1 MSAYATVALLGLL
14 AVVQSSLLTRV
25 DPSGLHP
32 NLMLLAVVA
41 WALQRGS
48 REGLTWGFIGGL
60 ALDVVSGVP
69 LGLNALIL
77 TAAGYLAGLGEARI
91 FRTNFILPVLIIAA
105 LTVGAY
111 AAGFAYLILSGR
123 AVPVDESA
131 LYVLAPSLVLNLI
144 ASPLVFRPIAWLS
157 HSLGHEKLEW

>member
-1 MSAYATVALLGLL
+1 MSLYATVALLGLL
-14 AVVQSSLLTRV
+14 AVVQSSVLTRV
-25 DPSGLHP
+25 DPSTLHP
-32 NLMLLAVVA
+32 NLMLLAVIA

-48 REGLTWGFIGGL
+48 REGLTWGFVGGL

-105 LTVGAY
+105 LT
-111 AAGFAYLILSGR
+111 I
-123 AVPVDESA
+123 
-131 LYVLAPSLVLNLI
+131 
-144 ASPLVFRPIAWLS
+144 
-157 HSLGHEKLEW
+157 

>member
-1 MSAYATVALLGLL
+1 MSLYAIVALLGLL

-25 DPSGLHP
+25 DPSTLHP
-32 NLMLLAVVA
+32 NLMLLTVIA

-60 ALDVVSGVP
+60 ALDIVSGVP
-69 LGLNALIL
+69 LGLNALVL
-77 TAAGYLAGLGEARI
+77 TAAGYLAGLGEARV
-91 FRTNFILPVLIIAA
+91 FRTNFILPILIIAA
-105 LTVGAY
+105 LTVFTYGAE
-111 AAGFAYLILSGR
+111 FAYLLLSGR
-123 AVPVDESA
+123 SAPIEEAA

-157 HSLGHEKLEW
+157 RSIGREQLQW